1 MLIEVAGSL
10 IPGTTDTPLDV
21 RTRIAVLADTANI
34 ENPFVGMEFF
44 CVATGKKYRVLTLK
58 SKTIGALE
66 VPNAQI
72 DSYELV
78 PGKAEVDAK
87 ANAADLIATWQ
98 IARPI
103 SNDGLHLIV
112 LKAGSNG
119 SRSGASTIIDT
130 LNVAA
135 DRARVK
141 GYLDSGTDGAWNACP
156 AEGFGSAYD
165 DAPVSVDLSGLV
177 SGTAVLY
184 YCWAVDAATK
194 SDWYSVVFPSSGEA
208 HTHTDAQMIETA
220 LAAILGE

>member
-1 MLIEVAGSL
+1 MSIEVAGSL
-10 IPGTTDTPLDV
+10 IPGTTDTPLDA
-21 RTRIAVLADTANI
+21 RTRIAALADAANV

-44 CVATGKKYRVLTLK
+44 CVATGKKYRVLALK

-72 DSYELV
+72 DSYELI
-78 PGKAEVDAK
+78 PGKADLDAK
-87 ANAADLIATWQ
+87 ADATTWQ
-98 IARPI
+98 IARPV
-103 SNDGLHLIV
+103 SASGLHLIV
-112 LKAGSNG
+112 LKAGESG
-119 SRSGASTIIDT
+119 SRSGAAAIIDT

-141 GYLDSGTDGAWNACP
+141 GYLDSGTDGVWNACP

-165 DAPVSVDLSGLV
+165 DAPVGVDLSGRV
-177 SGTAVLY
+177 SGTAILY
-184 YCWAVDAATK
+184 YCWAVDASTK

-208 HTHTDAQMIETA
+208 QANSGLGNIEAA